1 MSLIISEALAFLL
14 ERWFNMDKDT
24 INILCKEYNINPK
37 VIDYVNR
44 KEELIKDKFHKIQEI
59 KEYNQL
65 KIIYSM
71 QKSRLSSTDFN
82 WTTGYGYG
90 DIGRDKVEEIYSY
103 VFNTENALVR
113 PTIVSGTHAITL
125 TLSGLLRPGDEFIS
139 ITGSPYDTLQ
149 KVIGVKGDIQ
159 GTLLEYGIKYREIP
173 LNNGKID
180 IEKVINSITEK
191 TKLLLIQRSTGYSD
205 RKAISID
212 EMEIAINKIKQHNK
226 DIIIMV
232 DNCYG
237 EFVEKLEPS
246 DVGADI
252 IAGSLIKNPGGGLAL
267 TGGYIVGKTNLVEQ
281 VANRSTAPGL
291 GKDCGLTFG
300 TTRTTLQGL
309 FLAPH
314 IVAEA
319 IKGAL
324 LVGIVYKELGFE
336 VIPDVE
342 DDRSDIIQAIK
353 FNSPD
358 RVIEFCKGIQEAS
371 AVDSFVTPIPWDM
384 PGYEEK
390 VIMAAGGFVDGSS
403 IELSADGPMREPYF
417 AYYQGGLTYEH
428 CKLGVLVSLNNLLNN
443 SLIDKKKLVY

>member
-1 MSLIISEALAFLL
+1 
-14 ERWFNMDKDT
+14 MDKDT

-65 KIIYSM
+65 KVIYSM

-281 VANRSTAPGL
+281 VANRNTAPGL

>member
-65 KIIYSM
+65 KVIYSM

-180 IEKVINSITEK
+180 IEKVTNSITEK

-237 EFVEKLEPS
+237 EFVEKLEPG

>member
-1 MSLIISEALAFLL
+1 
-14 ERWFNMDKDT
+14 MDKDT

-65 KIIYSM
+65 KVIYSM

-443 SLIDKKKLVY
+443 SLIDKEKLVY

>member
-1 MSLIISEALAFLL
+1 MSPIYIRAFVFIL

-24 INILCKEYNINPK
+24 INILCKLYGINSE
-37 VIDYVNR
+37 VVDYVSR
-44 KEELIKDKFHKIQEI
+44 KEKFIRDEFCKIEEI

-65 KIIYSM
+65 KVIYSM

-90 DIGRDKVEEIYSY
+90 DVGREKVEEIYSY
-103 VFNTENALVR
+103 VFNTEDALVR

-159 GTLLEYGIKYREIP
+159 GTLLEYGVKYREIP
-173 LNNGKID
+173 LKDGRID
-180 IEKVINSITEK
+180 VEKVLNSITET

-252 IAGSLIKNPGGGLAL
+252 LAGSLIKNPGGGLAL
-267 TGGYIVGKTNLVEQ
+267 TGGYIVGKANLVEQ

-314 IVAEA
+314 VVAEA
-319 IKGAL
+319 VKGAL
-324 LVGIVYKELGFE
+324 LVGIVYKELGFRI
-336 VIPDVE
+336 IPDIK
-342 DDRSDIIQAIK
+342 DTRSDIIQAIK
-353 FNSPD
+353 FDSPE

-371 AVDSFVTPIPWDM
+371 VVDSFVTPMPWDM
-384 PGYEEK
+384 PGYEDK
-390 VIMAAGGFVDGSS
+390 VIMAAGGFIDGSS
-403 IELSADGPMREPYF
+403 IELSADGPMRNPYF

-428 CKLGVLVSLNNLLNN
+428 CKLGVMISLNNLLNRD
-443 SLIDKKKLVY
+443 LIDKKKLAY

>member
-1 MSLIISEALAFLL
+1 
-14 ERWFNMDKDT
+14 MDKDT

-65 KIIYSM
+65 KVIYSM

>member
-65 KIIYSM
+65 KVIYSM

-180 IEKVINSITEK
+180 IEKVTNRITEK

>member
-1 MSLIISEALAFLL
+1 
-14 ERWFNMDKDT
+14 MDKDT

-65 KIIYSM
+65 KVIYSM

-237 EFVEKLEPS
+237 EFVEKLEPG

>member
-1 MSLIISEALAFLL
+1 
-14 ERWFNMDKDT
+14 MDKDT

-281 VANRSTAPGL
+281 VANRNTAPGL

-443 SLIDKKKLVY
+443 SLIDKEKLVY